1 MFDVVYGQG
10 ETARARAA
18 RAAGCTVLDGAGM
31 LVGQAV
37 VTVGILRDITG
48 EAALDIPEDELF
60 ALMADAAGFNL
71 A

>member
-1 MFDVVYGQG
+1 MDDTDKTFLI
-10 ETARARAA
+10 TA
-18 RAAGCTVLDGAGM
+18 M
-31 LVGQAV
+31 LPDR
-37 VTVGILRDITG
+37 VGILRDITG